1 MPKRKL
7 EKNIERKC
15 VEYAASCGWMHI
27 KLDRAKRGWPDQL
40 FLGPN
45 RRVFLVEFKRPGE
58 VARPHQLSV
67 HRQLSAVGFDVA
79 ILDSFE
85 AFCHWFDRLVAI

>member
-7 EKNIERKC
+7 ERHIEKKS
-15 VEYAASCGWMHI
+15 VEYAKSYGWMHI

-40 FLGPN
+40 FLGPS

-58 VARPHQLSV
+58 EARPYQLAI
-67 HRQLSAVGFDVA
+67 HRQLSALGFVVA

-85 AFCHWFDRLVAI
+85 AFCHVFDRLAAD